1 MILERV
7 RERLANADDIQ
18 RETGFPYC
26 TITYAQSIDGSIAA
40 GAGLPLAISGTE
52 SMKMTHHLRANHD
65 AILVGIETVLSDDP
79 KLTVRLVDGE
89 HPRPIV
95 LDTRLRCPT
104 FARVLEN
111 PKRPWVITG
120 DDACPNRKS
129 ELEQSG
135 ARVYPIR
142 KNENGHLDLSQAL
155 RTLGQLGIRSVMIE
169 GGARI
174 IAGFLERGLGNQLIV
189 TTSPMLVGGVRPVG
203 NPSSS
208 GKYPSLS
215 RAVYQQWGPDMV
227 MAADLEWSSNEP

>member
-7 RERLANADDIQ
+7 RERLANADDFQ
-18 RETGFPYC
+18 KETGFPYC

-40 GAGLPLAISGTE
+40 GAGFPLMISGTE
-52 SMKMTHHLRANHD
+52 SMKMTHYLRANHD
-65 AILVGIETVLSDDP
+65 AILIGIETVLSDDP
-79 KLTVRLVDGE
+79 MLTVRLVNGE

-95 LDTRLRCPT
+95 LDTKLRCPT
-104 FARVLEN
+104 YARVLAN
-111 PKRPWVITG
+111 PKCPWVMTG
-120 DDACPNRKS
+120 DDVCPNRKS

-142 KNENGHLDLSQAL
+142 KNDKGQVDLSQAL
-155 RTLGQLGIRSVMIE
+155 RTLGELGIRSLMIE

-174 IAGFLERGLGNQLIV
+174 IAGFLERGFGNQLIV

-203 NPSSS
+203 SSSS

-215 RAVYQQWGPDMV
+215 HVVYQQWGPDIV
-227 MAADLEWSSNEP
+227 MAADLEWSSDEP